1 MKIIKIKPAFKDKR
15 GAIYDFLTGVNI
27 QHAGMVTIKKNHI
40 RAQHYH
46 KKQNQYTLVY
56 KGRVKIVTKNLLKK
70 NSKVESFVLKKMEM
84 VLFPACW
91 YHSVQALE
99 YSECVVFTSV
109 NRLGKGYEKDT
120 FKVADINSFTDLV
133 KSQST

>member
-1 MKIIKIKPAFKDKR
+1 MKIKKIKPAFKDKR

-27 QHAGMVTIKKNHI
+27 KHAGMVTIKKNHI

-70 NSKVESFVLKKMEM
+70 KSKVESFVLKKMEM
-84 VLFPACW
+84 VLFPAFW

-99 YSECVVFTSV
+99 DSECIVFTSV
-109 NRLGKGYEKDT
+109 SRLGKRYEKDT
-120 FKVADINSFTDLV
+120 FKVSEINSFSGLP
-133 KSQST
+133 